1 MIGVTIDLSNAHNKN
16 GNPVAEKNN
25 QEVQNAIL
33 SITPTGGQISEL
45 ELSEA
50 ISALN
55 SKPRWTGMSAGE
67 LWTGRD
73 MTSGAP
79 LKFSQQNII
88 ERQQS
93 RRAKTHLR
101 PNLPSKEFA
110 VGDIVFS
117 NTDRSKLKARD
128 KLIVREY
135 LGNGQYKLDRLCSKS
150 LYTTS
155 TIKPDYDLYTVETEK
170 DTSPSKPKKT
180 VTWKDDVTVIIIE
193 DESPAPEQTEPA
205 QDTTTSRS
213 RPTTRASTLQR
224 RPRAAPPAR
233 RPIPPAP
240 GKAAN
245 YNPRLEHLVQ
255 DSPQPRFEYLVTP
268 AYESDRE
275 EEAPPTAEEPPQ
287 NDTNEPDTPGT
298 PDAGSDDSEEDVFH
312 SPGGSHQG
320 SPSDSS
326 DHDTE
331 HTDQNEGS
339 DQSQNN
345 SGNSEQADRGEAPER
360 ADQSEAPDQGRDNPG
375 TNNTTPASDD
385 ELDNNAHLERL
396 ARGREPVERH
406 RSRTRPPTQQVPAP
420 RPVPDNPGPAPPPV
434 QGAPAQQRER
444 VAHPQ
449 RENSVPKP
457 ARGATAQ
464 QSEKVTLPQFPRAP
478 VSPVPRP
485 APSYKKTAP
494 PTAQGAPPQQV
505 TTRSGRVSM
514 GPATL
519 VYQPG
524 HVQQETRHPTG
535 KFRAPGPVAPK
546 PPKRG
551 PTDV

>member
-1 MIGVTIDLSNAHNKN
+1 M
-16 GNPVAEKNN
+16 
-25 QEVQNAIL
+25 
-33 SITPTGGQISEL
+33 
-45 ELSEA
+45 
-50 ISALN
+50 
-55 SKPRWTGMSAGE
+55 
-67 LWTGRD
+67 
-73 MTSGAP
+73 
-79 LKFSQQNII
+79 
-88 ERQQS
+88 
-93 RRAKTHLR
+93 
-101 PNLPSKEFA
+101 
-110 VGDIVFS
+110 
-117 NTDRSKLKARD
+117 
-128 KLIVREY
+128 
-135 LGNGQYKLDRLCSKS
+135 
-150 LYTTS
+150 YTTS
-155 TIKPDYDLYTVETEK
+155 TIKPDYDLYAVETGE

-180 VTWKDDVTVIIIE
+180 VTWKDDATVITYE
-193 DESPAPEQTEPA
+193 DESPAPDQTGPT
-205 QDTTTSRS
+205 QDTTSSRS
-213 RPTTRASTLQR
+213 RPTTRASILQR

-233 RPIPPAP
+233 RPVPPAP
-240 GKAAN
+240 GKAAS
-245 YNPRLEHLVQ
+245 YNPRIEHLIQ
-255 DSPQPRFEYLVTP
+255 DNPQPRFEYLIAP
-268 AYESDRE
+268 AYESNSE
-275 EEAPPTAEEPPQ
+275 EEDTHTAEELPQ
-287 NDTNEPDTPGT
+287 DDTNEPDTPGT
-298 PDAGSDDSEEDVFH
+298 PDTGSDNSEEDVFH

-345 SGNSEQADRGEAPER
+345 SGNSEQADQGEAPER

-464 QSEKVTLPQFPRAP
+464 QSEKITLPQFPRAP

-485 APSYKKTAP
+485 GPSYKKTAP

-505 TTRSGRVSM
+505 TRSGRVSM
-514 GPATL
+514 KPATL